1 MQTALMSL
9 KEGDLGWRSTD
20 IESDLLTHPKIQR
33 IVVIITSNPSASNTG
48 GKFSSSVVAASIF
61 HDFNCSRLII
71 LAQNKQAYEGWTQYV
86 NEMTGI
92 ISEVHHFNG
101 YIREFYNLMLPAIDN
116 VVCGKPSSGGLSLG
130 VAIALTVAGVVSVL
144 PVIGYGTYLL
154 VKRVK
159 SSPPELIIGEFEG
172 EENLDHE
179 D

>member
-116 VVCGKPSSGGLSLG
+116 VVCGS
-130 VAIALTVAGVVSVL
+130 
-144 PVIGYGTYLL
+144 
-154 VKRVK
+154 
-159 SSPPELIIGEFEG
+159 
-172 EENLDHE
+172 
-179 D
+179 